1 MLPNPA
7 NSQMKLPVKFAR
19 RMPELNLTFASAA
32 ISYVEELFPSFI
44 TLKQAFYMSLSGK
57 FNC

>member
-1 MLPNPA
+1 
-7 NSQMKLPVKFAR
+7 MKLPVKFAR